1 MACVK
6 SLRSLVAC
14 AAVLLSLPHGAHG
27 NPQVSS
33 IPVPVD
39 GARVIAPPTKEAYA
53 IPVLSPS
60 FNPNHGTPVTND
72 RPVQTV
78 LTYPKQRGS
87 NYDYT
92 GFEPDQNVRA
102 EAVVEMFRHAWHGYF
117 THAFPHDSLRPLY
130 ANYSDERNGWGVTAV
145 DGLDT
150 AIIMEQT
157 DIVNTILDFIPTINF
172 TKTNT
177 KRPSPVSLFE
187 TNIRYLGGLMSAY
200 DLLKGPFSH
209 LDVNTTSVDLLL
221 AQAKCLADTLKFAFN
236 TKTGIPVGELFIE
249 NRTFTD
255 SSLLDDGT
263 RIAGLAEIGTLVLE
277 WQHLSDLTGD
287 PEYGQLA
294 QKAESYWLTPSS
306 EVWPG
311 LTGGLFS
318 VENGT
323 ILDEYGGFVSGND
336 SAYEYLVKMY
346 VYNPEKYAEYGK
358 RFTKA
363 ADSAIAHLLSHPT
376 SRPDLTMVA
385 AFTGQQQ
392 VKYSESLACFIGGS
406 FILGSTALDRPDW
419 LPYGLDFSE
428 WCANG
433 YRKMASGIG
442 PALYSWDLQEL
453 ADKDEVNQTA
463 LYERAGFFLLYQYTS
478 AGQAP
483 EAVESWYY
491 AYQWTADPYWRDV
504 AWEMTLN
511 QNRTM
516 RNENG
521 FGYIK
526 NVTAYDGGGLRGSI
540 MQSFMLAETLKYQY
554 LIQATKKGEWDI
566 GGNKPGDG
574 KQKNLWVYNTEAHPF
589 RVTAQ
594 TPV

>member
-1 MACVK
+1 MGCLK
-6 SLRSLVAC
+6 TLRSVVAF
-14 AAVLLSLPHGAHG
+14 A
-27 NPQVSS
+27 
-33 IPVPVD
+33 
-39 GARVIAPPTKEAYA
+39 T
-53 IPVLSPS
+53 VLSS
-60 FNPNHGTPVTND
+60 LSYGAHGTPVAHG
-72 RPVQTV
+72 PVPKV
-78 LTYPKQRGS
+78 IAYPKQRGP

-102 EAVVEMFRHAWHGYF
+102 EAVVEMFRHAWSGYYE
-117 THAFPHDSLRPLY
+117 HAFPHDSLRPLY
-130 ANYSDERNGWGVTAV
+130 GNYSDDRNGWGATAV

-157 DIVNTILDFIPTINF
+157 DIVNTILDFIPTIDF

-177 KRPSPVSLFE
+177 KQPSAVSLFE

-209 LDVNTTSVDLLL
+209 LAVNATRVESLL
-221 AQAKCLADTLKFAFN
+221 AQAKRLADTLKFAFD
-236 TKTGIPVGELFIE
+236 TPTGIPVGQLFLE
-249 NRTFTD
+249 NRTFTND
-255 SSLLDDGT
+255 SLLDDGT
-263 RIAGLAEIGTLVLE
+263 RYAGLAEMGTLVLE

-287 PEYGQLA
+287 PQYGKLA
-294 QKAESYWLTPSS
+294 QKAESYWLSPSS

-311 LTGGLFS
+311 LTGGVFS

-323 ILDEYGGFVSGND
+323 ILDKYGGFVSGND

-346 VYNPEKYAEYGK
+346 VYDPEKYSEYGK

-363 ADSAIAHLLSHPT
+363 ADSAIAHLLSHPS
-376 SRPDLTMVA
+376 SRPDLTMLT

-392 VKYSESLACFIGGS
+392 VNYSESLACFIGGS
-406 FILGSTALDRPDW
+406 FILGSTALNRPDW
-419 LPYGLDFSE
+419 LAYGLDFSE

-433 YRKMASGIG
+433 YREMAAGIG
-442 PALYSWDLQEL
+442 PALYSWDLAQL
-453 ADKDEVNQTA
+453 ATPDEVNQTA
-463 LYERAGFFLLYQYTS
+463 LYERAGFFLLNQYKA

-504 AWEMTLN
+504 AWAATLA

-516 RNENG
+516 RHPNG
-521 FGYIK
+521 FGYVKDI
-526 NVTAYDGGGLRGSI
+526 TARDGGGLRGSI

-554 LIQATKKGEWDI
+554 LIQTEKKGEWDI
-566 GGNKPGDG
+566 GGSKPGGG

-589 RVTAQ
+589 RVTAK